1 MKSVCWRTEPGDILG
16 SFHRGKVFVVRF
28 STCFP
33 ANLTDC
39 PFKSIRDDVGSK
51 TAGCAYVGSA
61 ETSFQTRAL
70 CSVVHTDVNFYEHWL
85 VSCLLISMPL
95 QTCINVGSYMD
106 IRIAIEDNF
115 DNNFFGSK
123 WIQPNY

>member
-1 MKSVCWRTEPGDILG
+1 MPPPHCHNFILHPQLLSPFPCSLQACPGSGGVKSVCWRTEPGDILG

-61 ETSFQTRAL
+61 EASFQTRPL
-70 CSVVHTDVNFYEHWL
+70 CSVVRTDVNFYEHWL
-85 VSCLLISMPL
+85 I
-95 QTCINVGSYMD
+95 
-106 IRIAIEDNF
+106 
-115 DNNFFGSK
+115 
-123 WIQPNY
+123 